1 VSDSWPQI
9 MSRFS
14 GVEALRGAELIR
26 QLPGGPVSSS
36 FLLQAGGHRLVARVD
51 RPAARALKL
60 DRLAEIEILQVVSTA
75 GIGPELIWA
84 DAQQGL
90 LVCTYL
96 EGTACSRE
104 DIRNPVLLQEL
115 ASTLRTLHCLPPAGP
130 DFEPESAVQNYAE
143 KVATPTAKRMAD
155 RAGRLLKQMWEESS
169 SGVLCH
175 NDLVHTNIIHHPPGH
190 QQSGNHLP
198 VRLIDWE
205 YAAVGDPFFDLAA
218 VVRHHELNAPLTKG
232 FLQAY
237 FGSLLPEHLE
247 KLDLYSKLYD
257 YLSGLW
263 YLSMDDGSGQTPGFD
278 EELQRVMARL
288 GQIE

>member
-1 VSDSWPQI
+1 MYDSWPQI

-26 QLPGGPVSSS
+26 RLPGGPASSS

-51 RPAARALKL
+51 GPAARVLKL
-60 DRLAEIEILQVVSTA
+60 DRLGEIEILQVVSAA
-75 GIGPELIWA
+75 GIGPEFIWA

-104 DIRNPVLLQEL
+104 DIRNPELLQEL
-115 ASTLRTLHCLPPAGP
+115 ASTLRKLHSLPPAGP
-130 DFEPESAVQNYAE
+130 DFEPESAVRNYAG
-143 KVATPTAKRMAD
+143 KLATPTAQRVAD
-155 RAGRLLKQMWEESS
+155 RAGKLLTQIRKESS
-169 SGVLCH
+169 TRALCH
-175 NDLVHTNIIHHPPGH
+175 NDLVHTNIIANRLG
-190 QQSGNHLP
+190 SHLP

-205 YAAVGDPFFDLAA
+205 YAAVGDPFFDLAV

-237 FGSLLPEHLE
+237 FGSLLPEHVE
-247 KLDLYSKLYD
+247 KLERYSRLYD

-263 YLSMDDGSGQTPGFD
+263 YLSMDGGSGQTPGFD